1 MLVSTVSLALLAG
14 HIPGALGLVYL
25 ANITNT
31 PDGLASSCV
40 TVLKQGVD
48 CDPALLDIDPAFY
61 ETDAV
66 LSSLCTTACTTALT
80 TYQRRVVGACGTS
93 RYTDHEGWSYLASY
107 DFQERYE
114 AYQAVCL
121 QDSSGRKCNAAIRDA
136 LHMDPD
142 AMTTSAAPEPTLACD
157 KCFLSSIALRIQQP
171 LASDELMASKF
182 SSLTS
187 SCGSTTF
194 AITTPATT
202 TWAIPPTSEPTSTPK
217 CVGTT
222 YTIQSGDTC
231 LSISKSRG
239 ISTSQ
244 LLVANHL
251 PAFCSSFPSS
261 GTVCIPDSSSC
272 KTYETAKGDKCRDVA
287 DKNGISWTQVVTWN
301 PELGQACEYIDN
313 FASRGYVLCASNPGG
328 SWVHPFPEDEVE
340 TPPIKTTAVHPAP
353 TVEFET
359 FEAMPSP
366 TRADLLPNLGALKPL
381 ANGTRKDCANYAE
394 APIELNSTITYDCED
409 VAAVYDVSVDDLK
422 EWNPDLAATA
432 GLESACELQGGYRY
446 CVSPD
451 ELRGPDVTEY
461 CVRETVA
468 EPGWGCAD
476 YAFWFGVNVTNLVEW
491 NPDIGQGC
499 ENFRAGYTFC
509 SGVKHFRPAGQISTC
524 TRWVMANAT
533 EAGANPCDQFVSNI
547 KIPKERLV
555 AWNPSIKSDCSGIVK
570 NYDYCVAIPLWQPPA

>member
-1 MLVSTVSLALLAG
+1 MMVLSISLALLAS

-31 PDGLASSCV
+31 PDGLSSSCIQ
-40 TVLKQGVD
+40 VLNQGVN
-48 CDPALLDIDPAFY
+48 CDAVLLDIDAAFY

-66 LSSLCTTACTTALT
+66 LISLCTTACTTALT
-80 TYQRRVVGACGTS
+80 TYQRRVAGACGNS
-93 RYTDHEGWSYLASY
+93 RYTDHEGWSYLATY

-121 QDSSGRKCNAAIRDA
+121 QDSSGRRCNAAIRDA

-142 AMTTSAAPEPTLACD
+142 AMTTSAAPEPTLPCD
-157 KCFLSSIALRIQQP
+157 NCFLSSIALRIQQP
-171 LASDELMASKF
+171 LASDELIASKF

-187 SCGSTTF
+187 SCGSTTI
-194 AITTPATT
+194 AITTPAETM
-202 TWAIPPTSEPTSTPK
+202 WAIPPTSEPTSTPE

-239 ISTSQ
+239 VSTSQ
-244 LLVANHL
+244 LLTANHL
-251 PAFCSSFPSS
+251 PAFCSNFPSS
-261 GTVCIPDSSSC
+261 GTICIPDSISC
-272 KTYETAKGDKCRDVA
+272 KTYEMVKGDKCRDVA
-287 DKNGISWTQVVTWN
+287 SKNDISWTQVVTWN

-313 FASRGYVLCASNPGG
+313 FASRGYILCASNPGG
-328 SWVHPFPEDEVE
+328 SWVHPFPEDEVDI
-340 TPPIKTTAVHPAP
+340 PSPKTTAIHPTP

-366 TRADLLPNLGALKPL
+366 TRADLLPNLGVLNPL

-394 APIELNSTITYDCED
+394 APIELNATLTYDCED
-409 VAAVYDVSVDDLK
+409 VAAIYDVSLDDLK
-422 EWNPDLAATA
+422 EWNPDLAITA
-432 GLESACELQGGYRY
+432 GIDSECELQGGYRY

-451 ELRGPDVTEY
+451 ERRWPDMTEY

-468 EPGWGCAD
+468 EPGWSCAD
-476 YAFWFGVNVTNLVEW
+476 YAFWFGVNVTHLNEW
-491 NPDIGQGC
+491 NPNIGTEC
-499 ENFRAGYTFC
+499 ENFHTGYTFC
-509 SGVKHFRPAGQISTC
+509 TGVKHFRPAGQVSSC

-533 EAGANPCDQFVSNI
+533 EADASPCDQFVNNI
-547 KIPKERLV
+547 KIPQARFV
-555 AWNPSIKSDCSGIVK
+555 AWNPSVGSDCSGVVK
-570 NYDYCVAIPLWQPPA
+570 NYDYCVAIPSWSPPA